1 MSEITE
7 SILASVKRLVGI
19 PEDDTT
25 FDPEVIIHINSAL
38 ADLVQMGVGNQQN
51 GFAIED
57 ETATWT
63 DFLGDNVNK
72 QNQAKLFVFAKV
84 KIGFDSSNMSSST
97 KDSYEKL
104 ANECAYRL
112 YTENDVK

>member
-7 SILASVKRLVGI
+7 SILASIKRLVGI
-19 PEDDTT
+19 PEEDTT

-38 ADLVQMGVGNQQN
+38 SDLVQMGVGNQD

-57 ETATWT
+57 DTATWT

-72 QNQAKLFVFAKV
+72 QSQAKLFVFAKV
-84 KIGFDSSNMSSST
+84 KIGFDSSNMSSTT

-104 ANECAYRL
+104 ANECSYRL